1 MDDLEI
7 LRAAGPRPE
16 GPSHAAYSSARAALL
31 ERAAA
36 PAPASRRRVPAMKL
50 AFVALAAGTAAVAT
64 VIATASTPPA
74 DPSYGVQES
83 GRQILLAAATAAA
96 TTPEESGTY
105 WYVKTTYTK
114 TANGQTGRSS
124 IETWTRRD
132 GGSWVREGG
141 EDKAKDNERG
151 GHWSDGFDLGEKRL
165 SYEQIQ
171 RLPTDPEALVTWLV
185 QHAGEPPMPETRR
198 IVPLINVLSSMPA
211 PPAVRAAAFRALAS
225 SPNVRSL
232 GTVNGGEG
240 LAISYPDG
248 EVRVVVDPEAARLR
262 ESAFTGPGKPSGTI
276 AVEAAEWTDDLP
288 EVAH

>member
-1 MDDLEI
+1 MDDLEM

-16 GPSHAAYSSARAALL
+16 APSHAAYTSARAALM

-36 PAPASRRRVPAMKL
+36 PAPVSRRRVPAMKL
-50 AFVALAAGTAAVAT
+50 AFAALAAGTAAVAT
-64 VIATASTPPA
+64 VIAVSSTPPA
-74 DPSYGVQES
+74 DPPYSVQQS

-96 TTPEESGTY
+96 ATPQESGTY

-114 TANGQTGRSS
+114 TFNGNTGRSS

-132 GGSWVREGG
+132 GGSWVRESG
-141 EDKAKDNERG
+141 EDKAKANDRD
-151 GHWSDGFDLGEKRL
+151 GHWSDGFDLGETRL
-165 SYEQIQ
+165 TYEQIQ
-171 RLPTDPEALVTWLV
+171 QLPTDPEALVTWLV
-185 QHAGEPPMPETRR
+185 QHAGDPPMPEIRR
-198 IVPLINVLSSMPA
+198 IVPLISVLSSMPA

-240 LAISYPDG
+240 LAIGYPDG
-248 EVRVVVDPEAARLR
+248 ELRVVVDPEAARLR
-262 ESAFTGPGKPSGTI
+262 DSSFTGPGKPSGTE
-276 AVEAAEWTDDLP
+276 AVEAKWTDDLP